1 MNKKIL
7 VVEDSKLFLTLLDKN
22 VKKLNGFTP
31 YLAESY
37 AQAKQ
42 LLSEHEF
49 FAAVLD
55 MVLPDAPNGE
65 IIDIVLEK
73 NIPSIVLTGN
83 DSEEFREKIADKP
96 LVDYVVKR
104 GLNDVVYATSLIEK
118 ILRNRS
124 IKVLV
129 VDDSKM
135 SRKMVVKAIQQH
147 HFIIYEAQDG
157 EKALEVLEEHPDIK
171 LVFTDYHMPN
181 MDGFDFLKN
190 ARKKFSKDSMA
201 IIIISS
207 EQEGDVSSR
216 FLKNGANDFIKK
228 PFTKEEFIGRMYQNL
243 EIIELVEETNKQK
256 DAITEMHEYAVEEQ
270 NKAYNKQR
278 GIITNDLR
286 EDVNW
291 QDYILYRSS
300 DILCGD
306 LYSIH
311 KQKDGSIF
319 LYLLDGMG
327 HGIQPSL
334 TVFAAT
340 TILKQAVKVVDTL
353 DGLLAKFLESIKEVL
368 ADEEQLSYTIFH
380 ISADRKKFQYV
391 NGGMYPSYITDGHK
405 MVELKANNLPIM
417 PWSPPLKV
425 GEVEINDFRSMIV
438 YSDGITEE
446 EFDDFDGDVKK
457 LLLDQNLLEG
467 LIKEIQSKKTE
478 DDTTVIKLTYVGME
492 EE

>member
-1 MNKKIL
+1 MDKKIL
-7 VVEDSKLFLTLLDKN
+7 VVEDSKLFLALLDKN
-22 VKKLNGFTP
+22 IKKLDGFTP
-31 YLAESY
+31 YLADSFAAAE
-37 AQAKQ
+37 K
-42 LLSEHEF
+42 LLAEHEF
-49 FAAVLD
+49 FAAILD
-55 MVLPDAPNGE
+55 MVLPDASNGE
-65 IIDIVLEK
+65 IVDLVTDR
-73 NIPSIVLTGN
+73 NIPAVVLTGN

-96 LVDYVVKR
+96 LIDYVVKR

-118 ILRNRS
+118 ILKNRS
-124 IKVLV
+124 VKVLV
-129 VDDSKM
+129 VDDSKI
-135 SRKMVVKAIQQH
+135 SRRVVVKAIQQH
-147 HFIIYEAQDG
+147 HFIIYEAEDG
-157 EKALEVLEEHPDIK
+157 VQALEILDEHPDIK

-181 MDGFDFLKN
+181 MDGFEFLKN
-190 ARKKFSKDSMA
+190 VRKKFSKDHMA
-201 IIIISS
+201 VIVISS

-256 DAITEMHEYAVEEQ
+256 DEITELHEYAVEEQ
-270 NKAYNKQR
+270 NKAYNKQK
-278 GIITNDLR
+278 GLVTNDLK
-286 EDVNW
+286 EDPDW
-291 QDYILYRSS
+291 KDYILYRSS

-340 TILKQAVKVVDTL
+340 TILKQAVNVVDNL
-353 DGLLAKFLESIKEVL
+353 DELLGKLLESLKGIL
-368 ADEEQLSYTIFH
+368 AEEEQLSYTVFH
-380 ISADRKKFQYV
+380 ISADRKKLRYV
-391 NGGMYPSYITDGHK
+391 NGGMYPTYVMDGAK

-417 PWSPPLKV
+417 PWSMPLKPT
-425 GEVEINDFRSMIV
+425 EVEISDFKSMIV

-446 EFDDFDGDVKK
+446 EWNDFDGDVKK
-457 LLLDQNLLEG
+457 LLIDQNILDT

-478 DDTTVIKLTYVGME
+478 DDTTCIKLTYVGE